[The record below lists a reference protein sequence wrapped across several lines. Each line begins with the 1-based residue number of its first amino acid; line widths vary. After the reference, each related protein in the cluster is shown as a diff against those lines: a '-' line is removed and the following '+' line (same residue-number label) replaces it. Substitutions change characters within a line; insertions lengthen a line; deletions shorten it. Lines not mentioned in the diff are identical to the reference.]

1 MHPYYDQDVSVW
13 ARKKARRLR
22 LLVDSLSRVLLGRLS
37 AKWVLGGV
45 GVAFVV
51 YGIAFALQ
59 SRSAENFCL
68 RKRHASTFYV
78 SPWTLTRYCTF
89 RGTTFEAGDP

>member
-1 MHPYYDQDVSVW
+1 MHPYYDQDVRVW
-13 ARKKARRLR
+13 ARERAREVELVVARLTHA
-22 LLVDSLSRVLLGRLS
+22 LSNRRAATWLLGS
-37 AKWVLGGV
+37 V
-45 GVAFVV
+45 GLVFVI

-68 RKRHASTFYV
+68 KERHASAFYV

-89 RGTTFEAGDP
+89 REATFEVGDL